1 MRNPISIKYWALLV
15 LVLVQV
21 PAFAQTM
28 AAEQGPVMRSN
39 NKIYVVLAVC
49 LTILIGLFLYLFS
62 VERKISKLE
71 K

>member
-1 MRNPISIKYWALLV
+1 MRNRITTTSVAILAFVLLH
-15 LVLVQV
+15 V
-21 PAFAQTM
+21 PALAQST
-28 AAEQGPVMRSN
+28 AAEQEPVMRSN

-71 K
+71 Q

>member
-1 MRNPISIKYWALLV
+1 MRNRITTTIVAILAFVLL
-15 LVLVQV
+15 QV
-21 PAFAQTM
+21 PAFAQST
-28 AAEQGPVMRSN
+28 AAEQEPVMRSN

-71 K
+71 Q